1 MEMPLS
7 LLFIFQ
13 CPQQVQEGP
22 IEALAAPISL
32 GMIRGG
38 PELPYMYVKE
48 LPQLSY
54 YPRFKIPALVRMQ
67 SFREAI
73 VDKILLP
80 QNFSYS
86 DCLLITGRDGLGIP
100 GEMVCNI
107 SSVPIVSFDI

>member
-13 CPQQVQEGP
+13 FPQQVQEGP
-22 IEALAAPISL
+22 IQALAAPISL

-38 PELPYMYVKE
+38 PELLYAKE
-48 LPQLSY
+48 LTQLSY
-54 YPRFKIPALVRMQ
+54 YPRFKILAMVRMQ

-80 QNFSYS
+80 QKFSYI
-86 DCLLITGRDGLGIP
+86 DCLLITGREGLGIP
-100 GEMVCNI
+100 GKMVCNI
-107 SSVPIVSFDI
+107 SSVPIVSFDT